1 MHVFRTKRR
10 KIIAA
15 GLSVGLVMSMGGA
28 AFAAWTLT
36 ATGTQ
41 TFTETAGTAGTGAI
55 LVTVANATDALMPGV
70 APTLPSGSGTFA
82 VSLQNMSATASVA
95 IHGAVVSI
103 VNTSAGAS
111 CAPSNF
117 TLTQPS
123 WSDGTKG
130 VAWPQI
136 AAPMVAYAT
145 DMPGGV
151 RPTLELNAN
160 APDACQSVTV
170 NLLVTVS

>member
-1 MHVFRTKRR
+1 
-10 KIIAA
+10 
-15 GLSVGLVMSMGGA
+15 MSMGGA
-28 AFAAWTLT
+28 AWAAWTLS
-36 ATGTQ
+36 ATGSA
-41 TFTETAGTAGTGAI
+41 TFTETTGTAGTGAI
-55 LVTVANATDALMPGV
+55 QVTVSNATDALMPGV
-70 APTLPSGSGTFA
+70 APALPTGSGTFA
-82 VSLQNMSATASVA
+82 VSLQNMSATATVA
-95 IHGAVVSI
+95 IHSVVVSL
-103 VNTSAGAS
+103 VSTSANSA
-111 CAPSNF
+111 CAVSNF

-136 AAPMVAYAT
+136 AGPMVAYAT

-160 APDACQSVTV
+160 APDACQGVTV